1 MCHPIIQL
9 EIASSPSRHPIRTST
24 STAKHTHTSAVAF
37 SATMRTTLLIAVCAV
52 AFVALAGVRAEETA
66 DSDVLV
72 VTDATMNK
80 VLEAN
85 ADSGVLLE
93 FYAPW
98 CVCQPEGNVAR
109 RGVGLR

>member
-1 MCHPIIQL
+1 
-9 EIASSPSRHPIRTST
+9 
-24 STAKHTHTSAVAF
+24 
-37 SATMRTTLLIAVCAV
+37 MRTTLLIAVCAV
-52 AFVALAGVRAEETA
+52 AFAALAGVRAEEDAA

>member
-1 MCHPIIQL
+1 MSSNHPTRNCL
-9 EIASSPSRHPIRTST
+9 FGVASSHPHINIDRE
-24 STAKHTHTSAVAF
+24 HTHTSAVAF

-52 AFVALAGVRAEETA
+52 AFAALAGVRAEEDAA